1 MTPAPTRR
9 TRLLTRDFAILSA
22 ATLAY
27 FVADGLTLP
36 TAPRYAAGPLG
47 ADSVGV
53 GLSIGAFSVTAL
65 LLRPWTGRLSD
76 RYGRRPM
83 MLVGSTLLTVALLL
97 YVVAVNLPIFVAA
110 RLLMGVA
117 EACVFVAAFAAV
129 ADLAPDDRRGE
140 ALSVFSLTLYVG
152 IGIGPPIGEAILAAA
167 DFNAVWIAAA
177 GIAVLSGL
185 LALGVPDTRSPGLG
199 DEASGR
205 LLHPKG
211 ILPGLVLL
219 AGAWGMA
226 GFFTFVSLYA
236 LHLGQDGAAPYLSA
250 YAAVVIGLRLLG
262 AKLPDRIG
270 ARRLSTL
277 ALLVGAVGLASIGL
291 WADPTGLMVGT
302 VLFAT
307 GVAFIF
313 PALSLLVVE
322 SVPASERGA
331 VLGTYTAFLD
341 IAFGIGPVTAGAA
354 VASWGYGA
362 SFLVSAGVAVAGAVL
377 LLTTIRPQSPSARNA
392 STISS

>member
-1 MTPAPTRR
+1 MSPPRASPTRLFTPA
-9 TRLLTRDFAILSA
+9 FAILSA

-36 TAPRYAAGPLG
+36 VSPRFAAGPLG

-65 LLRPWTGRLSD
+65 ILRPWTGGLSD

-83 MLVGSTLLTVALLL
+83 MLVGSALLTASLLL
-97 YVVAVNLPIFVAA
+97 HVVSVSLPIFIGA
-110 RLLMGVA
+110 RLLMGAA
-117 EACVFVAAFAAV
+117 EAFVFVAAFAAA
-129 ADLAPDDRRGE
+129 ADLAPEERRGE
-140 ALSVFSLTLYVG
+140 AISLFSLALYVG
-152 IGIGPPIGEAILAAA
+152 IGVGPPIGESILAAF
-167 DFNAVWIAAA
+167 DYNAVWLAAA

-185 LALGVPDTRSPGLG
+185 LALGIPDTRGTEVG
-199 DEASGR
+199 DGSGGR
-205 LLHPKG
+205 LLHPRG
-211 ILPGLVLL
+211 VLPGLVLL
-219 AGAWGMA
+219 AGCWGMA
-226 GFFTFVSLYA
+226 GYFAFVSLYA
-236 LHLGQDGAAPYLSA
+236 LDLGLDGAAPYLSV
-250 YAAVVIGLRLLG
+250 YAAVVIGLRVVG

-270 ARRLSTL
+270 ARLLTTLS
-277 ALLVGAVGLASIGL
+277 LLVGAAGLALIGL
-291 WADPTGLMVGT
+291 WADPVGLMAGT
-302 VLFAT
+302 ILFAL
-307 GVAFIF
+307 GVAFSF

-341 IAFGIGPVTAGAA
+341 IAFGLGPVTAGAV

-377 LLTTIRPQSPSARNA
+377 LLAAIRPQSPSARNG